1 MQRRLVEIGRATRSK
16 GKAAGEKVQAV
27 YRKLVE
33 VTSRVEGPAKK
44 FSAEIGP
51 GTKRAADAL
60 QQARL
65 EGWGRGLDTFMALVQ
80 QVIRQSKTRVFGG
93 NTRAAGKLVSI
104 FEPDTEIIRQGK
116 ASEPTEFGKMVKLQE
131 AENQIMVAYEVYDQR
146 PNDKDLL
153 VPAVVIH
160 QQRLD
165 RAPDRVAGD
174 AGFYSAQG
182 EVEIQNMGVKRVSVP
197 NHSTKCTERRRAFS

>member
-33 VTSRVEGPAKK
+33 VTSRVVGPAKK

-80 QVIRQSKTRVFGG
+80 QVIR
-93 NTRAAGKLVSI
+93 
-104 FEPDTEIIRQGK
+104 
-116 ASEPTEFGKMVKLQE
+116 
-131 AENQIMVAYEVYDQR
+131 
-146 PNDKDLL
+146 
-153 VPAVVIH
+153 
-160 QQRLD
+160 
-165 RAPDRVAGD
+165 
-174 AGFYSAQG
+174 
-182 EVEIQNMGVKRVSVP
+182 
-197 NHSTKCTERRRAFS
+197 